1 MEKLLRKLIQE
12 KIRQETSKKFV
23 WSEFLKIADTFDIV
37 ALRRYAEER
46 LKELGSSSR
55 AAYLLTSHSVL
66 KIATDNRGIK
76 QNAFEVKSYE
86 KLKHLPVT
94 KIFKHEGGSEPVW
107 LVCELVN
114 PIDSNKQFK
123 KITGLEPYD
132 MVQDAHYDYNL
143 DNPYIAMAKKFIDV
157 GLDKG
162 ELGIARQWGTN
173 ADGELRLL
181 DYGYAQG
188 IQYGL
193 S

>member
-37 ALRRYAEER
+37 ALRRYADER

-76 QNAFEVKSYE
+76 QNAFEVKFYE

-94 KIFKHEGGSEPVW
+94 KIFKHEGGSEPAW

-114 PIDSNKQFK
+114 PINDMKQF
-123 KITGLEPYD
+123 IAIAGVDTYRLIRDAQYD
-132 MVQDAHYDYNL
+132 HNL
-143 DNPYIAMAKKFIDV
+143 KNPYVMMMKKFIDA
-157 GLDKG
+157 GLDVG

-188 IQYGL
+188 VQYGL